1 MVLETESTMFKVKWD
16 VQNNGIILS
25 DNIFDEEAIPAPR
38 PVYLQ
43 ELQIL
48 EVDKQF
54 RLPKTD
60 KPICWNIDARY
71 YYKGQPFFER
81 RGAGIYS
88 KPTVV
93 YNAGFTFSTLEAIDV
108 DKILETNKV
117 AIETFENEAMDFIL
131 GCYDAYKGKVDDF
144 VVAFSGGKDSQVI
157 LDLVTRVLP
166 VESFKAVFQDTDMEL
181 PCTYDIVAYTEEDYK
196 YRFPNFV
203 LYHAKS
209 DRRALDLWKQY
220 GPPSRVNRWCCSVMK
235 TTVFRRTMKELHNTD
250 VQPKVAVFEG
260 VRADESARREA
271 YDRIGVNVKHPNL
284 INCRAIFRWNNSE
297 IFLYLFSRGIEL
309 NPAYRMGLT
318 RVGCGVCPFASDWS
332 EYLIR
337 RIYPDISKKYVA
349 VIEEMAKNLGL
360 NSKEKISTYI
370 SSNNWKKNAGGR
382 GLIPDGSRVDL
393 ISKEPNFEC
402 IVTQPKSDWR
412 IWLFAL
418 CQYVSQEENGLLRG
432 EMNYNG
438 EIFRFNVEESGNTIR
453 FIVEGTV
460 NKPGLH
466 GMLSRVLTK
475 TAGCE
480 VCGVCEAECP
490 TGALTVRDKVE
501 INKNMCV
508 HCHKCLEVSSR
519 GCIIAHRKQINEGG
533 MLVKSSNMRTSGI
546 DRYST
551 FGLREEWVDVFFDKG
566 NTWFGSY
573 PNLGTKMIP
582 AAINWLRDAELI
594 DEKEKKISKKFDL
607 VKSLYDRNKLA
618 AWQIIWV
625 GLAYNSAIVNSF
637 TKSIKIDIP
646 YTRDDIVAILK
657 EDFPTLNDNT
667 IKNPT
672 NALIT
677 MLRYSPLGCL
687 TNEQFEAQ
695 NIYVAELQMSGNSTK
710 GIRRISSG
718 YISMPALAYLLY
730 KEAMDT
736 KCYDI
741 TVGDLLLPGTVN
753 PYTVFG
759 MTAESLIPA
768 LKALTQ
774 MGVLIADLTGGLD
787 NVHINE
793 DNTPDDVLAEVIKR
807 VL

>member
-1 MVLETESTMFKVKWD
+1 MFKVKWD
-16 VQNNGIILS
+16 AQNNGIVLS
-25 DNIFDEEAIPAPR
+25 DNINDEEAIPAPR

-48 EVDKQF
+48 EIQKKYK
-54 RLPKTD
+54 LPKTD

-93 YNAGFTFSTLEAIDV
+93 FNDGFTFTTLEPV
-108 DKILETNKV
+108 DIEKLLKTNKE
-117 AIETFENEAMDFIL
+117 AIETVENEAMDFIL

-196 YRFPNFV
+196 YRFPNFK

-209 DRRALDLWKQY
+209 DRKALDLWRQY

-235 TTVFRRTMKELHNTD
+235 TTVFRRKMKEIHNTD
-250 VQPKVAVFEG
+250 AQPKVAVFEG

-284 INCRAIFRWNNSE
+284 INCRAIFRWNNAE

-337 RIYPDISKKYVA
+337 RIYPDISKQYVA
-349 VIEEMAKNLGL
+349 VIEQMARNLGL
-360 NSKEKISTYI
+360 NSQEKINNYI

-402 IVTQPKSDWR
+402 VVTQPKSDWR
-412 IWLFAL
+412 IWLFTL
-418 CQYVSQEENGLLRG
+418 CQYVEQEENGITRG
-432 EMNYNG
+432 QMNYNG
-438 EIFRFNVEESGNTIR
+438 EIFRFSAEEEGNTLR
-453 FIVEGTV
+453 FVVEGTV
-460 NKPGLH
+460 NKPALY

-475 TAGCE
+475 CAGCE
-480 VCGVCEAECP
+480 LCGVCEAECP
-490 TGALTVRDKVE
+490 TGALTIRDKVE
-501 INKNMCV
+501 ISKNMCV
-508 HCHKCLEVSSR
+508 HCHKCLEVGSR

-533 MLVKSSNMRTSGI
+533 MLMKSANLRTSGI

-551 FGLREEWVDVFFDKG
+551 FGLRDEWVDVFFDKG
-566 NTWFGSY
+566 DEWFGTY

-582 AAINWLRDAELI
+582 AAKNWLREAELI
-594 DEKEKKISKKFDL
+594 DERDNRVSDKFEL
-607 VKSLYDRNKLA
+607 VKGLYGRNKLA

-637 TKSIKIDIP
+637 VKSVKIEVQ
-646 YTRDDIVAILK
+646 YTRDDIVAIMK
-657 EDFPTLNDNT
+657 EDFPSLNDNT

-677 MLRYSPLGCL
+677 MLRYSPLGSL
-687 TNEQFEAQ
+687 SNERAEVQ
-695 NIYVAELQMSGNSTK
+695 NIYVAELQMSGNTTK
-710 GIRRISSG
+710 GIRRISPG
-718 YISMPALAYLLY
+718 YISAPALAYLLY
-730 KEAMDT
+730 KEAKDT
-736 KCYDI
+736 NCYDI
-741 TVGDLLLPGTVN
+741 TVSDLLLPGVVN

-759 MTAESLIPA
+759 MTAENLIPA

-774 MGVLIADLTGGLD
+774 MGILTADLTGGLE
-787 NVHINE
+787 NVHLNS
-793 DNTPDDVLAEVIKR
+793 DVSPDDALAAVIRR
-807 VL
+807 V

>member
-1 MVLETESTMFKVKWD
+1 MFKVKWD
-16 VQNNGIILS
+16 AQNNGVILS
-25 DNIFDEEAIPAPR
+25 DYISDDEAIPAPR

-43 ELQIL
+43 ELEIL
-48 EVDKQF
+48 EVNKKF
-54 RLPKTD
+54 RLPQTD

-81 RGAGIYS
+81 RGAGIYT

-93 YNAGFTFSTLEAIDV
+93 YNTGFTFSTLEAVDV
-108 DKILETNKV
+108 DKLLEINKDAV
-117 AIETFENEAMDFIL
+117 DTIENEAMDFIL
-131 GCYDAYKGKVDDF
+131 GCYETYKGKVDDF

-181 PCTYDIVAYTEEDYK
+181 PCTYDIVAHTEEDYK
-196 YRFPNFV
+196 YRFPNFR

-209 DRRALDLWKQY
+209 ERKALELWKQY

-260 VRADESARREA
+260 VRADESARRET
-271 YDRIGVNVKHPNL
+271 YDRIGANVKHPNL
-284 INCRAIFRWNNSE
+284 INCRPIFRWNNSE

-337 RIYPDISKKYVA
+337 RIYPDISQKYVA
-349 VIEEMAKNLGL
+349 VIEEMARNLGL
-360 NSKEKISTYI
+360 NTKAKVNNYI
-370 SSNNWKKNAGGR
+370 GSNGWQKNAGGR

-402 IVTQPKSDWR
+402 VVTQPKSDWR

-418 CQYVSQEENGLLRG
+418 CKYMSQEENGMVRG

-438 EIFRFNVEESGNTIR
+438 EIFRFNVEEKDNSIR
-453 FIVEGTV
+453 FIAEGTV
-460 NKPGLH
+460 NKPALH
-466 GMLSRVLTK
+466 GMLLRILTK
-475 TAGCE
+475 AAGCE

-490 TGALTVRDKVE
+490 TGALTVRGKVE
-501 INKNMCV
+501 INKNMCI

-533 MLVKSSNMRTSGI
+533 MLVKSVNLRTSGI

-551 FGLREEWVDVFFDKG
+551 FGLRDEWVDVFFDKG
-566 NTWFGSY
+566 NNWFGSY

-582 AAINWLRDAELI
+582 AAINWLREAELI
-594 DEKEKKISKKFDL
+594 DDKEKKISDKFDI
-607 VKSLYDRNKLA
+607 VKELYDRNKLA

-637 TKSIKIDIP
+637 VKSIRIDVP
-646 YTRDDIVAILK
+646 YTRDDIVAIMR

-677 MLRYSPLGCL
+677 MLRYSPLGRL
-687 TNEQFEAQ
+687 SNEQFEAQ
-695 NIYVAELQMSGNSTK
+695 NIYVAELQMSGNTTK
-710 GIRRISSG
+710 GIRRVSPA

-730 KEAMDT
+730 KEAQKT
-736 KCYDI
+736 KCFDI
-741 TVGDLLLPGTVN
+741 TVSDLMLPEAVN

-759 MTAESLIPA
+759 MTVEKLIPA

-774 MGVLIADLTGGLD
+774 MGILTADLTGGLE
-787 NVHINE
+787 NVHLNE
-793 DNTPDDVLAEVIKR
+793 DSMPGEVLAAVIKR
-807 VL
+807 V

>member
-1 MVLETESTMFKVKWD
+1 MYKVKWD
-16 VQNNGIILS
+16 AQNNGIILS
-25 DNIFDEEAIPAPR
+25 DNISDEEAIPAPR

-48 EVDKQF
+48 EVDKRF

-60 KPICWNIDARY
+60 RPICWNIDARY

-93 YNAGFTFSTLEAIDV
+93 YNDGFTFSTLEAVDV
-108 DKILETNKV
+108 EYLLEINRE
-117 AIETFENEAMDFIL
+117 AIETIENEAMDFIL
-131 GCYDAYKGKVDDF
+131 GCYDAYKDKVDDF

-166 VESFKAVFQDTDMEL
+166 VEAFKAVFQDTDMEL

-196 YRFPNFV
+196 YRFPNFK

-209 DRRALDLWKQY
+209 DRKALDLWKQY

-235 TTVFRRTMKELHNTD
+235 TTIFRRTMKEIHKTD

-271 YDRIGVNVKHPNL
+271 YNRIGVNVKHPNL

-337 RIYPDISKKYVA
+337 RIYPEISKQYVA
-349 VIEEMAKNLGL
+349 VIEQMARNLGL
-360 NSKEKISTYI
+360 NSKEKINNYI
-370 SSNNWKKNAGGR
+370 SSNNWQKNAGGR

-402 IVTQPKSDWR
+402 VVTRPKSDWR

-418 CQYVSQEENGLLRG
+418 CQYVLQEENGIIRG

-438 EIFRFNVEESGNTIR
+438 EIFRFSVEEKGNTIR

-460 NKPGLH
+460 NKPALH

-475 TAGCE
+475 CAGCE
-480 VCGVCEAECP
+480 LCGVCEAECP
-490 TGALTVRDKVE
+490 TGALTVRNKVE
-501 INKNMCV
+501 INRKMCI

-533 MLVKSSNMRTSGI
+533 MLVKSANLRTSGI

-551 FGLREEWVDVFFDKG
+551 FGLRDEWVDVFFDKG
-566 NTWFGSY
+566 DEWFGLY

-582 AAINWLRDAELI
+582 AAKNWLREAELI
-594 DEKEKKISKKFDL
+594 DERENKVSSKFEL
-607 VKSLYDRNKLA
+607 VKGLYDRNKLA
-618 AWQIIWV
+618 AWQVIWV

-637 TKSIKIDIP
+637 VQSIKIDVQ
-646 YTRDDIVAILK
+646 YTRDDIVAIVK
-657 EDFPTLNDNT
+657 EDFPTLNNNT

-687 TNEQFEAQ
+687 SNEQIEAQ

-718 YISMPALAYLLY
+718 YVSMPALAYLLY
-730 KEAMDT
+730 KEA
-736 KCYDI
+736 KKSNCYNL
-741 TVGDLLLPGTVN
+741 TVSDLLIPGNVN

-759 MTAESLIPA
+759 MTAEKLIPA

-774 MGVLIADLTGGLD
+774 MGVLTADLSGGLE
-787 NVHINE
+787 NVHLDNE
-793 DNTPDDVLAEVIKR
+793 ISPDDALAVAIKR
-807 VL
+807 V

>member
-1 MVLETESTMFKVKWD
+1 MYKVKWD
-16 VQNNGIILS
+16 AQNNGIILS
-25 DNIFDEEAIPAPR
+25 DNISDEEAIPAPR

-48 EVDKQF
+48 EVDKNY

-81 RGAGIYS
+81 RGAGIYT
-88 KPTVV
+88 KPTVA
-93 YNAGFTFSTLEAIDV
+93 YNSGFTFDTIEAVDV
-108 DKILETNKV
+108 DKLLENNKE
-117 AIETFENEAMDFIL
+117 AIETIENEAMDFIL

-166 VESFKAVFQDTDMEL
+166 MESFKAVFQDTDMEL

-196 YRFPNFV
+196 YRFPNFK

-260 VRADESARREA
+260 VRADESTRREA
-271 YDRIGVNVKHPNL
+271 YDRVGVNVKHPNL

-360 NSKEKISTYI
+360 NSKEKINDYI
-370 SSNNWKKNAGGR
+370 SSNNWQKNAGGR

-402 IVTQPKSDWR
+402 IVAQPKSDWR

-418 CQYVSQEENGLLRG
+418 CQYVSEEDNGITKG
-432 EMNYNG
+432 QMNYNG
-438 EIFRFNVEESGNTIR
+438 DIFRFTVEEKGTTIR
-453 FIVEGTV
+453 FIAEGTV
-460 NKPGLH
+460 NKPALH
-466 GMLSRVLTK
+466 GMLSRVMTK

-480 VCGVCEAECP
+480 LCGVCEAECP
-490 TGALTVRDKVE
+490 TGALTVGNKVE

-533 MLVKSSNMRTSGI
+533 MLVKSVNMRTSGI

-551 FGLREEWVDVFFDKG
+551 FGLKDEWVDVFFDKG
-566 NTWFGSY
+566 NDWFGSY

-582 AAINWLRDAELI
+582 AAINWLREAELI
-594 DEKEKKISKKFDL
+594 DDKEKKISEKFDM
-607 VKSLYDRNKLA
+607 VKELYNRNKLA

-637 TKSIKIDIP
+637 VKLIKHEVQ
-646 YTRDDIVAILK
+646 YSRDDIVAIMK
-657 EDFPTLNDNT
+657 EDFPSLNDNT

-672 NALIT
+672 NALIN
-677 MLRYSPLGCL
+677 MFRYSPLGSL
-687 TNEQFEAQ
+687 SNEQTEAQ
-695 NIYVAELQMSGNSTK
+695 NIYVAELQMSGNSTRA
-710 GIRRISSG
+710 IRRISPG
-718 YISMPALAYLLY
+718 YVSTPALAYLLY
-730 KEAMDT
+730 KEAKET
-736 KCYDI
+736 NCYDI
-741 TVGDLLLPGTVN
+741 TVSDLLLPEGVN

-759 MTAESLIPA
+759 MTAENLIPA

-774 MGVLIADLTGGLD
+774 MGIITADLTGGLE
-787 NVHINE
+787 NVHLNNVI
-793 DNTPDDVLAEVIKR
+793 TPDDALAAVIKR
-807 VL
+807 V

>member
-1 MVLETESTMFKVKWD
+1 MYKVKWD
-16 VQNNGIILS
+16 AQNNGIILS
-25 DNIFDEEAIPAPR
+25 DNISDEEAIPAPR

-48 EVDKQF
+48 EVDKRF

-60 KPICWNIDARY
+60 RPICWNIDARY

-93 YNAGFTFSTLEAIDV
+93 YNDGFTFSTLEAVDV
-108 DKILETNKV
+108 EYLLEINRE
-117 AIETFENEAMDFIL
+117 AIETIENEAMDFIL
-131 GCYDAYKGKVDDF
+131 GCYDAYKEKVDDF

-166 VESFKAVFQDTDMEL
+166 VEAFKAVFQDTDMEL

-196 YRFPNFV
+196 YRFPNFK

-209 DRRALDLWKQY
+209 DRKALDLWKQY

-235 TTVFRRTMKELHNTD
+235 TTVFRRTMKEIHKTD

-271 YDRIGVNVKHPNL
+271 YNRIGVNVKHPNL

-337 RIYPDISKKYVA
+337 RIYPEISKQYVA
-349 VIEEMAKNLGL
+349 VIEQMARNLGL
-360 NSKEKISTYI
+360 NSNEKINNYI
-370 SSNNWKKNAGGR
+370 SSNNWQKNAGGR

-402 IVTQPKSDWR
+402 VVTRPKSDWR

-418 CQYVSQEENGLLRG
+418 CQYVSQEENGIIRG

-438 EIFRFNVEESGNTIR
+438 EIFRFSVEEKGNIIR

-460 NKPGLH
+460 NKPALH

-475 TAGCE
+475 CAGCE
-480 VCGVCEAECP
+480 LCGVCEAECP
-490 TGALTVRDKVE
+490 TGALTVRNKVE
-501 INKNMCV
+501 INRKMCM

-533 MLVKSSNMRTSGI
+533 MLVKSANLRTSGI

-551 FGLREEWVDVFFDKG
+551 FGLRDEWADVFFDKG
-566 NTWFGSY
+566 DEWFGLY

-582 AAINWLRDAELI
+582 AAKNWLREAELI
-594 DEKEKKISKKFDL
+594 DERENKVSSKFEL
-607 VKSLYDRNKLA
+607 VKGLYDRNKLA
-618 AWQIIWV
+618 AWQVIWV

-637 TKSIKIDIP
+637 VQSIKIDVQ
-646 YTRDDIVAILK
+646 YTRDDIVAIVK
-657 EDFPTLNDNT
+657 EEFPTLNNNT

-677 MLRYSPLGCL
+677 MLRYSPLGHL
-687 TNEQFEAQ
+687 SNEHIEAQ

-718 YISMPALAYLLY
+718 YVSMPALAYLLY
-730 KEAMDT
+730 REA
-736 KCYDI
+736 KKSNCYNL
-741 TVGDLLLPGTVN
+741 TVSDLLIPGNVN

-759 MTAESLIPA
+759 MTAEKLIPA

-774 MGVLIADLTGGLD
+774 MGVLTADLSGGLE
-787 NVHINE
+787 NVHL
-793 DNTPDDVLAEVIKR
+793 DNDISPDDALAIVIKR
-807 VL
+807 V

>member
-1 MVLETESTMFKVKWD
+1 MYKVKWD
-16 VQNNGIILS
+16 AHNNGIILS
-25 DNIFDEEAIPAPR
+25 DIISDEEAIPAPR

-48 EVDKQF
+48 EIQKKF
-54 RLPKTD
+54 KLPQTD
-60 KPICWNIDARY
+60 KPICWNIDTRY

-88 KPTVV
+88 KPTIV
-93 YNAGFTFSTLEAIDV
+93 YNEGFTFTTLEPV
-108 DKILETNKV
+108 DMDRLLENNRA
-117 AIETFENEAMDFIL
+117 AIETIENEAMDFIL

-181 PCTYDIVAYTEEDYK
+181 PCTYEIVAYTEEDYK
-196 YRFPNFV
+196 YRFPNFK

-209 DRRALDLWKQY
+209 DRRALDLWKRY

-235 TTVFRRTMKELHNTD
+235 TTVFRRKMKEIHNTD
-250 VQPKVAVFEG
+250 IQPKVAVFEG

-284 INCRAIFRWNNSE
+284 INCRAIFRWNNAE

-337 RIYPDISKKYVA
+337 RIYPEISKQYVA
-349 VIEEMAKNLGL
+349 VIEQMAKNLGL
-360 NSKEKISTYI
+360 NTREKINNYI
-370 SSNNWKKNAGGR
+370 SSNNWQKNAGGR

-402 IVTQPKSDWR
+402 VVTQPKSDWR

-418 CQYVSQEENGLLRG
+418 CQYVLQEENGIAKG
-432 EMNYNG
+432 QMNCNG
-438 EIFRFNVEESGNTIR
+438 EIFRFSAEEKGNTLR

-460 NKPGLH
+460 NKPALH
-466 GMLSRVLTK
+466 GLLSRVFTK
-475 TAGCE
+475 CAGCE
-480 VCGVCEAECP
+480 LCGVCEAECP
-490 TGALTVRDKVE
+490 TGALTIRDKVE

-533 MLVKSSNMRTSGI
+533 MLVKSANLRTSGV

-551 FGLREEWVDVFFDKG
+551 FGLKDEWVDVFFNKG
-566 NTWFGSY
+566 DEWFGTY

-582 AAINWLRDAELI
+582 AAKNWLREAGLI
-594 DEKEKKISKKFDL
+594 DERENKVSDRFEL
-607 VKSLYDRNKLA
+607 VKGFYDRNRLG

-637 TKSIKIDIP
+637 VKSVKPEVP
-646 YTRDDIVAILK
+646 YTRDDIVAIIK
-657 EDFPTLNDNT
+657 ENFPSLNDNT

-677 MLRYSPLGCL
+677 MLRYSPLGSL
-687 TNEQFEAQ
+687 SSEQVEVQ
-695 NIYVAELQMSGNSTK
+695 NIYVAELLMSGNTTK
-710 GIRRISSG
+710 QIRRISPG
-718 YISMPALAYLLY
+718 YVSLPALAYLLY
-730 KEAMDT
+730 KEAKET
-736 KCYDI
+736 NCYDT
-741 TVGDLLLPGTVN
+741 TVSDLLLPNEIN

-759 MTAESLIPA
+759 MTAENLIPA

-774 MGVLIADLTGGLD
+774 MGVLTADLTGGLE
-787 NVHINE
+787 NVHFNS
-793 DNTPDDVLAEVIKR
+793 DVSSDDVLAAVIKR
-807 VL
+807 V

>member
-1 MVLETESTMFKVKWD
+1 MFKVKWD

-25 DNIFDEEAIPAPR
+25 DNISDEEAIPAPR

-48 EVDKQF
+48 EVDKKY

-71 YYKGQPFFER
+71 YYKGQSFFER
-81 RGAGIYS
+81 RGAGIYT
-88 KPTVV
+88 KPTVI
-93 YNAGFTFSTLEAIDV
+93 YNEGFTFSSLEAIDV
-108 DKILETNKV
+108 DKLLVINRD
-117 AIETFENEAMDFIL
+117 AIETIQNEAMDFIL
-131 GCYDAYKGKVDDF
+131 GCYDVYKDKVDDF

-196 YRFPNFV
+196 YRFPNFK

-209 DRRALDLWKQY
+209 DRKALDLWKQY

-260 VRADESARREA
+260 VRADESAKREA
-271 YDRIGVNVKHPNL
+271 YNRIGVNVKHPNL

-337 RIYPDISKKYVA
+337 RIYPDISKQYVA
-349 VIEEMAKNLGL
+349 VIEEMARNLGL
-360 NSKEKISTYI
+360 NSKEKINNYI
-370 SSNNWKKNAGGR
+370 SSNNWQKNAGGR

-418 CQYVSQEENGLLRG
+418 CKYVSQEKNGIVRG

-438 EIFRFNVEESGNTIR
+438 EIFRFNVEEKGNIVR

-460 NKPGLH
+460 NKPALY

-480 VCGVCEAECP
+480 FCGVCEAECP

-501 INKNMCV
+501 INKKMCT

-533 MLVKSSNMRTSGI
+533 MLVKSANLRTSGI
-546 DRYST
+546 DKYST
-551 FGLREEWVDVFFDKG
+551 FGLKDEWVDVFFDKG
-566 NTWFGSY
+566 DDWFGTY
-573 PNLGTKMIP
+573 PNLGTKMIT
-582 AAINWLRDAELI
+582 AAKNWLREAELI
-594 DEKEKKISKKFDL
+594 DEKKNKVSNKFEI
-607 VKSLYDRNKLA
+607 VKGLYDRNKLA
-618 AWQIIWV
+618 AWQVIWV

-637 TKSIKIDIP
+637 VKSIKFEVQ
-646 YTRDDIVAILK
+646 YTRDDIVAIMK
-657 EDFPTLNDNT
+657 EDFPTLNSNT

-672 NALIT
+672 NALVT

-687 TNEQFEAQ
+687 SNAQSEAW
-695 NIYVAELQMSGNSTK
+695 NIYVAELQMSGNATK
-710 GIRRISSG
+710 GIRRISPG
-718 YISMPALAYLLY
+718 YISLPALAFLLY
-730 KEAMDT
+730 KYAKET
-736 KCYDI
+736 QCYDI
-741 TVGDLLLPGTVN
+741 TVSDLLLPGEVN

-759 MTAESLIPA
+759 MRAENLIPA

-774 MGVLIADLTGGLD
+774 MGILTADLTGGLE
-787 NVHINE
+787 NVHFNKDISA
-793 DNTPDDVLAEVIKR
+793 DDALAATIKR
-807 VL
+807 V

>member
-1 MVLETESTMFKVKWD
+1 MFKVKWD
-16 VQNNGIILS
+16 AQNNGIILS
-25 DNIFDEEAIPAPR
+25 DNINDEEAIPAPR

-48 EVDKQF
+48 EIQKKYK
-54 RLPKTD
+54 LPKTD

-93 YNAGFTFSTLEAIDV
+93 YNDGFTFTTLEPVDID
-108 DKILETNKV
+108 KLLETNRE
-117 AIETFENEAMDFIL
+117 AIETVENEAMDFIL

-196 YRFPNFV
+196 YRFPNFK

-209 DRRALDLWKQY
+209 DRKALDLWKQY

-235 TTVFRRTMKELHNTD
+235 TTVFRRKMKEIHNTD

-284 INCRAIFRWNNSE
+284 INCRAIFRWNNAE

-337 RIYPDISKKYVA
+337 RIYPDISKQYVA
-349 VIEEMAKNLGL
+349 VIEQMAKNLGL
-360 NSKEKISTYI
+360 NSEEKINNYI
-370 SSNNWKKNAGGR
+370 SSNNWQKNAGGR

-402 IVTQPKSDWR
+402 VVTQPKSDWR

-418 CQYVSQEENGLLRG
+418 CQYVMQEENGVTRG
-432 EMNYNG
+432 QMNYNG
-438 EIFRFNVEESGNTIR
+438 EIFRFSAEEKGNTLR

-460 NKPGLH
+460 NKPALH

-475 TAGCE
+475 CAGCE
-480 VCGVCEAECP
+480 LCGVCEAECP
-490 TGALTVRDKVE
+490 TGALTIRDKVE

-533 MLVKSSNMRTSGI
+533 MLVKSANLRTSGI

-551 FGLREEWVDVFFDKG
+551 FGLRDEWVDVFFDKG
-566 NTWFGSY
+566 DEWFGTY

-582 AAINWLRDAELI
+582 AAKNWLREAELI
-594 DEKEKKISKKFDL
+594 DERGNRVSDKYEL
-607 VKSLYDRNKLA
+607 VKGLYDRNKLA

-637 TKSIKIDIP
+637 VKSIKLEVQ
-646 YTRDDIVAILK
+646 YTRDDIVAIMK
-657 EDFPTLNDNT
+657 EDFPSLNDNT

-677 MLRYSPLGCL
+677 MLRYSPLGSL
-687 TNEQFEAQ
+687 SNEQAEVQ
-695 NIYVAELQMSGNSTK
+695 NIYVAELQMSGNTTK
-710 GIRRISSG
+710 GIRRISPG

-730 KEAMDT
+730 KEAKDT
-736 KCYDI
+736 NCYDI
-741 TVGDLLLPGTVN
+741 TVSDLLLPGVVN

-759 MTAESLIPA
+759 MTAENLIPA

-774 MGVLIADLTGGLD
+774 MGILTADLTGGLE
-787 NVHINE
+787 NVHLNSDIS
-793 DNTPDDVLAEVIKR
+793 PDDALAAVIRR
-807 VL
+807 V

>member
-1 MVLETESTMFKVKWD
+1 MFKVKWD
-16 VQNNGIILS
+16 AQNNGIILS
-25 DNIFDEEAIPAPR
+25 DNISDDEAIPAPR

-48 EVDKQF
+48 EIDKKF

-81 RGAGIYS
+81 RGAGIYT
-88 KPTVV
+88 KPTIV
-93 YNAGFTFSTLEAIDV
+93 YNSEFTFDILEAVDV
-108 DKILETNKV
+108 DKLLEVNKE
-117 AIETFENEAMDFIL
+117 AIETIENESMDFIL

-166 VESFKAVFQDTDMEL
+166 VEEFKAVFQDTDMEL
-181 PCTYDIVAYTEEDYK
+181 PCTYEIVAYTEEDYK
-196 YRFPNFV
+196 YRFPNFK

-209 DRRALDLWKQY
+209 DRKAIDLWRQY

-235 TTVFRRTMKELHNTD
+235 TTVFRRTMKEIHNTD

-284 INCRAIFRWNNSE
+284 INCRAIFRWNNAE

-337 RIYPDISKKYVA
+337 RIYPDISKQYVA

-360 NSKEKISTYI
+360 NSKEKINHYI
-370 SSNNWKKNAGGR
+370 SSNNWQKNAGGR

-402 IVTQPKSDWR
+402 VVTQPKSDWR

-418 CQYVSQEENGLLRG
+418 CQYVSREEDGIVKG

-438 EIFRFNVEESGNTIR
+438 EIFRFNVEEKGNSVR

-460 NKPGLH
+460 NKPALH

-480 VCGVCEAECP
+480 LCGVCEAECP
-490 TGALTVRDKVE
+490 TGALTVRDKVA
-501 INKNMCV
+501 INKKMCV

-533 MLVKSSNMRTSGI
+533 MLVKSTNMKTSGI

-551 FGLREEWVDVFFDKG
+551 FGLRDEWVDVFFDKG
-566 NTWFGSY
+566 NEWFGSY

-582 AAINWLRDAELI
+582 AAINWLREAEMI
-594 DEKEKKISKKFDL
+594 DSKEKKISDKFEVVKDL
-607 VKSLYDRNKLA
+607 YNRNKLA
-618 AWQIIWV
+618 AWQVIWV
-625 GLAYNSAIVNSF
+625 GLAHNSAIVNAF
-637 TKSIKIDIP
+637 VKSIKMDVN
-646 YTRDDIVAILK
+646 YSRDDIVAIMR

-687 TNEQFEAQ
+687 TNEQADAQ
-695 NIYVAELQMSGNSTK
+695 NIHVAELHMLGNSTK
-710 GIRRISSG
+710 GIRRISPS
-718 YISMPALAYLLY
+718 YVSMPAIAYLLY
-730 KEAMDT
+730 KEAECT
-736 KCYDI
+736 KCYDT
-741 TVGDLLLPGTVN
+741 TVSDLLLPGNVN
-753 PYTVFG
+753 PYTVLG
-759 MTAESLIPA
+759 MTAENLIPA

-774 MGVLIADLTGGLD
+774 MGVLTADLTGGLE
-787 NVHINE
+787 NVHMKE
-793 DNTPDDVLAEVIKR
+793 DISPDEVLAAVIKR
-807 VL
+807 V

>member
-1 MVLETESTMFKVKWD
+1 MYKVKWD
-16 VQNNGIILS
+16 AQNNGIILS
-25 DNIFDEEAIPAPR
+25 DNISDEEAIPAPR

-48 EVDKQF
+48 EVDKRF

-60 KPICWNIDARY
+60 RPICWNIDARY

-93 YNAGFTFSTLEAIDV
+93 YNDGFTFSTLEAVDV
-108 DKILETNKV
+108 EYLLEINRE
-117 AIETFENEAMDFIL
+117 AIETIENEAMDFIL
-131 GCYDAYKGKVDDF
+131 GCYDAYKDKVDDF

-166 VESFKAVFQDTDMEL
+166 VEAFKAVFQDTDMEL

-196 YRFPNFV
+196 YRFPNFK

-209 DRRALDLWKQY
+209 DRKALDLWKQY

-235 TTVFRRTMKELHNTD
+235 TTIFRRTMKEIHKTD

-271 YDRIGVNVKHPNL
+271 YNRIGVNVKHPNL

-337 RIYPDISKKYVA
+337 RIYPEISKQYVA
-349 VIEEMAKNLGL
+349 VIEQMARNLGL
-360 NSKEKISTYI
+360 NSKEKINNYI
-370 SSNNWKKNAGGR
+370 SSNNWQKNAGGR

-402 IVTQPKSDWR
+402 VVTRPKSDWR

-418 CQYVSQEENGLLRG
+418 CQYVLQEENGIIRG

-438 EIFRFNVEESGNTIR
+438 EIFRFSVEEKGNTIR

-460 NKPGLH
+460 NKPALH

-475 TAGCE
+475 CAGCE
-480 VCGVCEAECP
+480 LCGVCEAECP
-490 TGALTVRDKVE
+490 TGALTVRNKVE
-501 INKNMCV
+501 INRKMCI

-533 MLVKSSNMRTSGI
+533 MLVKSANLRTSGI

-551 FGLREEWVDVFFDKG
+551 FGLRDEWVDVFFDKG
-566 NTWFGSY
+566 DEWFGLY

-582 AAINWLRDAELI
+582 AAKNWLREAELI
-594 DEKEKKISKKFDL
+594 DERENKVSSKFEL
-607 VKSLYDRNKLA
+607 VKGLYDRNKLA
-618 AWQIIWV
+618 AWQVIWV

-637 TKSIKIDIP
+637 VQSIKIDVQ
-646 YTRDDIVAILK
+646 YTRDDIVAIVK
-657 EDFPTLNDNT
+657 EDFPTLNNNT

-687 TNEQFEAQ
+687 SNEQIEAQ

-718 YISMPALAYLLY
+718 YVSMPALAYLLY
-730 KEAMDT
+730 KEA
-736 KCYDI
+736 KKSNCYNL
-741 TVGDLLLPGTVN
+741 TVSDLLIPENVN

-759 MTAESLIPA
+759 MTAEKLIPA

-774 MGVLIADLTGGLD
+774 MGVLTADLSGGLE
-787 NVHINE
+787 NVHLDNE
-793 DNTPDDVLAEVIKR
+793 ISPDDALAVAIKR
-807 VL
+807 V

>member
-1 MVLETESTMFKVKWD
+1 MFKVKWD
-16 VQNNGIILS
+16 AQNNGIILS
-25 DNIFDEEAIPAPR
+25 DNISDEEAIPAPR

-48 EVDKQF
+48 EINKKY

-81 RGAGIYS
+81 RGAGIYT
-88 KPTVV
+88 KPTIN
-93 YNAGFTFSTLEAIDV
+93 YNESFAFETLEPIDV
-108 DKILETNKV
+108 EKLLSVNKEV
-117 AIETFENEAMDFIL
+117 IGTIENEAMDFIL
-131 GCYDAYKGKVDDF
+131 GCYEAYKGKVDDF

-166 VESFKAVFQDTDMEL
+166 VETFKAVFQDTDMEL
-181 PCTYDIVAYTEEDYK
+181 PCTYDIVSYTEEDYK
-196 YRFPNFV
+196 YRFPNFK
-203 LYHAKS
+203 LHHAKS
-209 DRRALDLWKQY
+209 ERRALDLWKQY

-235 TTVFRRTMKELHNTD
+235 TTVFRRKMKELHDTN
-250 VQPKVAVFEG
+250 VQPKVVVFEG
-260 VRADESARREA
+260 VRADESVRRES
-271 YDRIGVNVKHPNL
+271 YNRIGVNVKHTNL

-297 IFLYLFSRGIEL
+297 IFLYLFSRDVEL

-337 RIYPDISKKYVA
+337 RLYPEISKQYVA
-349 VIEEMAKNLGL
+349 VIEEMARNLGL
-360 NSKEKISTYI
+360 NKKEKINNYI
-370 SSNNWKKNAGGR
+370 SSNNWQKNAGGR
-382 GLIPDGSRVDL
+382 GLVPDGSRVDL

-418 CQYVSQEENGLLRG
+418 CQYVLQEENNVVHG

-438 EIFRFNVEESGNTIR
+438 EIFRFQVEEKENTVHFNVEGVI
-453 FIVEGTV
+453 
-460 NKPGLH
+460 NKPALH
-466 GMLSRVLTK
+466 GMLSRILTK

-490 TGALTVRDKVE
+490 TGALTVREKVE
-501 INKNMCV
+501 INKNLCV

-533 MLVKSSNMRTSGI
+533 MLVKSANMKTSGI
-546 DRYST
+546 DKYST
-551 FGLREEWVDVFFDKG
+551 FGLRDEWVDVFFDRG
-566 NTWFGSY
+566 NSWFGSY
-573 PNLGTKMIP
+573 PNLGSKMIP
-582 AAINWLRDAELI
+582 AATNWLREAELI
-594 DEKEKKISKKFDL
+594 DEKGKKTSDKFYV
-607 VKSLYDRNKLA
+607 VKELYDRNKLA

-637 TKSIKIDIP
+637 VKSIKIDVP
-646 YTRDDIVAILK
+646 YTREDIVAIMR
-657 EDFPTLNDNT
+657 EDFPTLNENT

-672 NALIT
+672 SALIT
-677 MLRYSPLGCL
+677 MFRYSPLGCL
-687 TNEQFEAQ
+687 SNEQAEAQ
-695 NIYVAELQMSGNSTK
+695 NIYIAELQMSGNTTR
-710 GIRRISSG
+710 GIRRISST
-718 YISMPALAYLLY
+718 YVSVAALAYLLY
-730 KEAMDT
+730 KEARET
-736 KCYDI
+736 NCYDT
-741 TVGDLLLPGTVN
+741 TVSDLMTAGGIN

-759 MTAESLIPA
+759 MTTEKLIPA

-774 MGVLIADLTGGLD
+774 MDILTADLTGGLE
-787 NVHINE
+787 NVHLNE
-793 DNTPDDVLAEVIKR
+793 DILPDDVLAAVIR
-807 VL
+807 RI

>member
-1 MVLETESTMFKVKWD
+1 MYKVKWD
-16 VQNNGIILS
+16 AQNNGIILS
-25 DNIFDEEAIPAPR
+25 DNISDEEAIPAPR

-48 EVDKQF
+48 EVDKRF

-60 KPICWNIDARY
+60 RPICWNIDARY

-93 YNAGFTFSTLEAIDV
+93 YNDGFTFSTLEAVDV
-108 DKILETNKV
+108 EYLLEINRE
-117 AIETFENEAMDFIL
+117 AIETIENEAMDFIL
-131 GCYDAYKGKVDDF
+131 GCYDAYKDKVDDF

-166 VESFKAVFQDTDMEL
+166 VEAFKAVFQDTDMEL

-196 YRFPNFV
+196 YRFPNFK

-209 DRRALDLWKQY
+209 DRKALDLWKQY

-235 TTVFRRTMKELHNTD
+235 TTIFRRTMKEIHKTD

-271 YDRIGVNVKHPNL
+271 YNRIGVNVKHPNL

-337 RIYPDISKKYVA
+337 RIYPEISKQYVA
-349 VIEEMAKNLGL
+349 VIEQMARNLGL
-360 NSKEKISTYI
+360 NSKEKINNYI
-370 SSNNWKKNAGGR
+370 SSNNWQKNAGGR

-402 IVTQPKSDWR
+402 VVTRPKSDWR

-418 CQYVSQEENGLLRG
+418 CQYVLQEENGIIRG

-438 EIFRFNVEESGNTIR
+438 EIFRFSVEEKGNTIR

-460 NKPGLH
+460 NKPALH

-475 TAGCE
+475 CAGCE
-480 VCGVCEAECP
+480 LCGVCEAECP
-490 TGALTVRDKVE
+490 TGALTVRNKVE
-501 INKNMCV
+501 INRKMCI

-533 MLVKSSNMRTSGI
+533 MLVKSANLRTSGI

-551 FGLREEWVDVFFDKG
+551 FGLRDEWVDVFFDKG
-566 NTWFGSY
+566 DEWFGLY

-582 AAINWLRDAELI
+582 AAKNWLREAELI
-594 DEKEKKISKKFDL
+594 DERENKVSSKFEL
-607 VKSLYDRNKLA
+607 VKGLYDRNKLA
-618 AWQIIWV
+618 AWQVIWV

-637 TKSIKIDIP
+637 VQSIKIDVQ
-646 YTRDDIVAILK
+646 YTRDDIVAIVK
-657 EDFPTLNDNT
+657 EDFPTLNNNT

-677 MLRYSPLGCL
+677 MLRYSLLGCL
-687 TNEQFEAQ
+687 SNEQIEAQ

-718 YISMPALAYLLY
+718 YVSMPALAYLLY
-730 KEAMDT
+730 KEA
-736 KCYDI
+736 KKSNCYNL
-741 TVGDLLLPGTVN
+741 TVSDLLIPGNVN

-759 MTAESLIPA
+759 MTAEKLIPA

-774 MGVLIADLTGGLD
+774 MGVLTADLSGGLE
-787 NVHINE
+787 NVHLDNE
-793 DNTPDDVLAEVIKR
+793 ISPDDALAVAIKR
-807 VL
+807 V

>member
-1 MVLETESTMFKVKWD
+1 MFKVKWD
-16 VQNNGIILS
+16 AQNNGIILS
-25 DNIFDEEAIPAPR
+25 DNISDEEAIPAPR

-48 EVDKQF
+48 EVDKKY
-54 RLPKTD
+54 RLPQTD

-81 RGAGIYS
+81 RGAGIYN
-88 KPTVV
+88 KPIVV
-93 YNAGFTFSTLEAIDV
+93 YNDGFTFTTLEAVDV
-108 DKILETNKV
+108 DELLKLNQA
-117 AIETFENEAMDFIL
+117 AIETVENEAMDFIL
-131 GCYDAYKGKVDDF
+131 GCYDTYKGEVDDF

-166 VESFKAVFQDTDMEL
+166 VEAFRAVFQDTDMEL

-196 YRFPNFV
+196 YRFPNFK
-203 LYHAKS
+203 LYHAKN

-235 TTVFRRTMKELHNTD
+235 TTVFRRTMKEIHNTD

-297 IFLYLFSRGIEL
+297 IFLYLFSRGIEM

-337 RIYPDISKKYVA
+337 RIYPDISKQYVA
-349 VIEEMAKNLGL
+349 VIEQMAKNLGL
-360 NSKEKISTYI
+360 NSKEKINNYI
-370 SSNNWKKNAGGR
+370 SSNNWQKNAGGR

-393 ISKEPNFEC
+393 INKEPNFEC
-402 IVTQPKSDWR
+402 VVTQPKSDWR

-418 CQYVSQEENGLLRG
+418 CQYVSQEENGIVRG

-438 EIFRFNVEESGNTIR
+438 EIFRFGVEEKGNTVR

-460 NKPGLH
+460 NKPALH

-475 TAGCE
+475 CAGCE
-480 VCGVCEAECP
+480 ICGVCEAECP
-490 TGALTVRDKVE
+490 TGALTVRNKVE

-533 MLVKSSNMRTSGI
+533 MLVKSVNLRTSGI

-551 FGLREEWVDVFFDKG
+551 FGLRDEWVDVFFDKG
-566 NTWFGSY
+566 NEWFGTY
-573 PNLGTKMIP
+573 PNLGTKMIS
-582 AAINWLRDAELI
+582 AAKNWLREAELV
-594 DEKEKKISKKFDL
+594 DERGNKVSDKFEM
-607 VKSLYDRNKLA
+607 VKGLYERNKLA

-625 GLAYNSAIVNSF
+625 GLSYNSAIVNSF
-637 TKSIKIDIP
+637 VKSIKLHVE
-646 YTRDDIVAILK
+646 YTRDDIVAIMR
-657 EDFPTLNDNT
+657 ENFPTLNDNT

-687 TNEQFEAQ
+687 SNKQTEAQ

-730 KEAMDT
+730 KEAKKT
-736 KCYDI
+736 NCYDI
-741 TVGDLLLPGTVN
+741 TVSDLLVPEVVN

-759 MTAESLIPA
+759 MTAENLIPA

-774 MGVLIADLTGGLD
+774 MGILTADLTGGLE
-787 NVHINE
+787 NVHLNNDI
-793 DNTPDDVLAEVIKR
+793 TPDDALAAVIRR
-807 VL
+807 V

>member
-1 MVLETESTMFKVKWD
+1 MFKVKWD
-16 VQNNGIILS
+16 AQNNGIILS
-25 DNIFDEEAIPAPR
+25 DNISDEEAIPAPR

-48 EVDKQF
+48 EVDRKY

-93 YNAGFTFSTLEAIDV
+93 YNDGFTFPALEAVDV
-108 DKILETNKV
+108 DKLLKLNQE
-117 AIETFENEAMDFIL
+117 AIETIENEAMDFIL

-166 VESFKAVFQDTDMEL
+166 VEAFKAVFQDTDMEL
-181 PCTYDIVAYTEEDYK
+181 PCTYNIVAYTEEDYK
-196 YRFPNFV
+196 YRFPNFK

-235 TTVFRRTMKELHNTD
+235 TTVFRRTMKEIHNIN

-337 RIYPDISKKYVA
+337 RIYPDISKQYVA
-349 VIEEMAKNLGL
+349 VIEQMAMNLGL
-360 NSKEKISTYI
+360 NSKEKINNYI
-370 SSNNWKKNAGGR
+370 SLNNWQKNAGGR

-402 IVTQPKSDWR
+402 VVTQPKSDWR

-418 CQYVSQEENGLLRG
+418 CQYVSQEENGIVHG

-438 EIFRFNVEESGNTIR
+438 ELFRFSVVEKENTVR

-460 NKPGLH
+460 NKPALH

-475 TAGCE
+475 CAGCE
-480 VCGVCEAECP
+480 LCGVCEAECP
-490 TGALTVRDKVE
+490 TGALTVRNKVE

-508 HCHKCLEVSSR
+508 HCHKCLEISSR

-533 MLVKSSNMRTSGI
+533 MLVKSANLRTSGI

-551 FGLREEWVDVFFDKG
+551 FGLRDEWVDVFFDKG
-566 NTWFGSY
+566 DEWFGSY

-582 AAINWLRDAELI
+582 AAKNWLREAELI
-594 DEKEKKISKKFDL
+594 DERENKVSDKFGI
-607 VKSLYDRNKLA
+607 VKGLYDRNKLS
-618 AWQIIWV
+618 AWQVIWV

-637 TKSIKIDIP
+637 VKSIKLEVQ
-646 YTRDDIVAILK
+646 YTRDDIVAIMR
-657 EDFPTLNDNT
+657 EDFPTLNSNT

-677 MLRYSPLGCL
+677 MLRYSPLGCCS
-687 TNEQFEAQ
+687 NEQTNVQ
-695 NIYVAELQMSGNSTK
+695 NIYVAELQIVGNSTK
-710 GIRRISSG
+710 SIRRISAG

-730 KEAMDT
+730 KEAKET
-736 KCYDI
+736 NCYDI
-741 TVGDLLLPGTVN
+741 TVSDLLLPEAVN

-759 MTAESLIPA
+759 IAAENLIPA

-774 MGVLIADLTGGLD
+774 MGILTADLTGGLE
-787 NVHINE
+787 NVHLNNDI
-793 DNTPDDVLAEVIKR
+793 TPDDALAAVIKR
-807 VL
+807 V

>member
-1 MVLETESTMFKVKWD
+1 MYKVKWD
-16 VQNNGIILS
+16 AQNNGIILS
-25 DNIFDEEAIPAPR
+25 DNISDEEAIPAPR

-48 EVDKQF
+48 EVDKRF

-60 KPICWNIDARY
+60 RPICWNIDARY

-93 YNAGFTFSTLEAIDV
+93 YNDGFTFSTLEAVDV
-108 DKILETNKV
+108 EYLLEINRE
-117 AIETFENEAMDFIL
+117 AIETIENEAMDFIL
-131 GCYDAYKGKVDDF
+131 GCYDAYKDKVDDF

-166 VESFKAVFQDTDMEL
+166 VEAFKAVFQDTDMEL

-196 YRFPNFV
+196 YRFPNFK

-209 DRRALDLWKQY
+209 DRKALDLWKQY

-235 TTVFRRTMKELHNTD
+235 TTIFRRTMKEIHKTD

-271 YDRIGVNVKHPNL
+271 YNRIGVNVKHPNL

-337 RIYPDISKKYVA
+337 RIYPEISKQYVA
-349 VIEEMAKNLGL
+349 VIEQMARNLGL
-360 NSKEKISTYI
+360 NSKEKINNYI
-370 SSNNWKKNAGGR
+370 SSNNWQKNAGGR

-402 IVTQPKSDWR
+402 VVTRPKSDWR

-418 CQYVSQEENGLLRG
+418 CQYVLQEENGIIRG

-438 EIFRFNVEESGNTIR
+438 EIFRFSVEEKGNTIR

-460 NKPGLH
+460 NKPALH

-475 TAGCE
+475 CAGCE
-480 VCGVCEAECP
+480 LCGVCEAECP
-490 TGALTVRDKVE
+490 TGALTVRNKVE
-501 INKNMCV
+501 INRKMCI

-533 MLVKSSNMRTSGI
+533 MLVKSANLRTSGI

-551 FGLREEWVDVFFDKG
+551 FGLRDEWVDVFFDKG
-566 NTWFGSY
+566 DEWFGLY

-582 AAINWLRDAELI
+582 AAKNWLREAELI
-594 DEKEKKISKKFDL
+594 DERENKVSSKFEL
-607 VKSLYDRNKLA
+607 VKGLYDRNKLA
-618 AWQIIWV
+618 AWQVIWV

-637 TKSIKIDIP
+637 VQSIKIDVQ
-646 YTRDDIVAILK
+646 YTRDDIVAIVK
-657 EDFPTLNDNT
+657 EDFPTLNNNT

-687 TNEQFEAQ
+687 SNEQIEAQ

-718 YISMPALAYLLY
+718 YVSMPALAYLLY
-730 KEAMDT
+730 KEA
-736 KCYDI
+736 KKSNCYNL
-741 TVGDLLLPGTVN
+741 TVSDLLIPGNVN

-759 MTAESLIPA
+759 MTAEKLIPA

-774 MGVLIADLTGGLD
+774 MGVLTADLSGGLE
-787 NVHINE
+787 NVHLDNE
-793 DNTPDDVLAEVIKR
+793 ISPDDALSVAIKR
-807 VL
+807 V

>member
-1 MVLETESTMFKVKWD
+1 MYKVKWD
-16 VQNNGIILS
+16 AQNNGIILS
-25 DNIFDEEAIPAPR
+25 DNISDEEAIPAPR

-48 EVDKQF
+48 EVDKRF

-60 KPICWNIDARY
+60 RPICWNIDARY

-88 KPTVV
+88 KPTVI
-93 YNAGFTFSTLEAIDV
+93 YNDGFTFSTLEAVDV
-108 DKILETNKV
+108 EYLLEINRE
-117 AIETFENEAMDFIL
+117 AIETIENEAMDFIL
-131 GCYDAYKGKVDDF
+131 GCYDAYKDKVDDF

-166 VESFKAVFQDTDMEL
+166 VEAFKAVFQDTDMEL

-196 YRFPNFV
+196 YRFPNFK

-209 DRRALDLWKQY
+209 DRKALDLWKQY

-235 TTVFRRTMKELHNTD
+235 TTIFRRTMKEIHKTD

-271 YDRIGVNVKHPNL
+271 YNRIGVNVKHPNL

-337 RIYPDISKKYVA
+337 RIYPEISKQYVA
-349 VIEEMAKNLGL
+349 VIEQMARNLGL
-360 NSKEKISTYI
+360 NSKEKINNYI
-370 SSNNWKKNAGGR
+370 SSNNWQKNAGGR

-402 IVTQPKSDWR
+402 VVTRPKSDWR

-418 CQYVSQEENGLLRG
+418 CQYVLQEENGIIRG

-438 EIFRFNVEESGNTIR
+438 EIFRFSVEEKGNTIR

-460 NKPGLH
+460 NKPALH

-475 TAGCE
+475 CAGCE
-480 VCGVCEAECP
+480 LCGVCEAECP
-490 TGALTVRDKVE
+490 TGALTVRNKVE
-501 INKNMCV
+501 INRKMCI

-533 MLVKSSNMRTSGI
+533 MLVKSANLRTSGI

-551 FGLREEWVDVFFDKG
+551 FGLRDEWVDVFFDKG
-566 NTWFGSY
+566 DEWFGLY

-582 AAINWLRDAELI
+582 AAKNWLREAELI
-594 DEKEKKISKKFDL
+594 DERENKVSSKFEL
-607 VKSLYDRNKLA
+607 VKGLYDRNKLA
-618 AWQIIWV
+618 AWQVIWV

-637 TKSIKIDIP
+637 VQSIKIDVQ
-646 YTRDDIVAILK
+646 YTRDDIVAIVK
-657 EDFPTLNDNT
+657 EDFPTLNNNT

-677 MLRYSPLGCL
+677 MLRYSLLGCL
-687 TNEQFEAQ
+687 SNEQIEAQ

-718 YISMPALAYLLY
+718 YVSMPALAYLLY
-730 KEAMDT
+730 KEA
-736 KCYDI
+736 KKSNCYNL
-741 TVGDLLLPGTVN
+741 TVSDLLIPGNVN

-759 MTAESLIPA
+759 MTAEKLIPA

-774 MGVLIADLTGGLD
+774 MGVLTADLSGGLE
-787 NVHINE
+787 NVHLDNE
-793 DNTPDDVLAEVIKR
+793 ISPDDALAVAIKR
-807 VL
+807 V

>member
-1 MVLETESTMFKVKWD
+1 MYKVKWD
-16 VQNNGIILS
+16 APNNGIILC
-25 DNIFDEEAIPAPR
+25 DDILDEEAIPAPR

-48 EVDKQF
+48 EIDKSY

-60 KPICWNIDARY
+60 QPICWNIDSRY

-88 KPTVV
+88 KPEIQF
-93 YNAGFTFSTLEAIDV
+93 NNDFAFDSLEAIDV
-108 DKILETNKV
+108 KKLLEMNKE
-117 AIETFENEAMDFIL
+117 AIETIENEAMDFIL
-131 GCYDAYKGKVDDF
+131 GCFDAYKGKVDDF

-166 VESFKAVFQDTDMEL
+166 VEQFKAVFQDTDMEL

-196 YRFPNFV
+196 YRFPNFK

-250 VQPKVAVFEG
+250 AQPKVAVFEG
-260 VRADESARREA
+260 VRADESTRRES

-284 INCRAIFRWNNSE
+284 INCRAIFRWNNTE
-297 IFLYLFSRGIEL
+297 IFLYLFSRDIEI

-337 RIYPDISKKYVA
+337 RIYPEISKKYVA

-360 NSKEKISTYI
+360 NSRDKINNYI
-370 SSNNWKKNAGGR
+370 SSNNWQKNAGGR
-382 GLIPDGSRVDL
+382 GLVPDGSRVDL
-393 ISKEPNFEC
+393 ISKEPIFEC
-402 IVTQPKSDWR
+402 VVTKPKSDWR
-412 IWLFAL
+412 IWLHAL
-418 CQYVSQEENGLLRG
+418 CQFVSREEDDLTKG

-438 EIFRFNVEESGNTIR
+438 EIYRFQVEETNGTVR
-453 FIVEGTV
+453 FKVEGTV
-460 NKPGLH
+460 NKPALL

-480 VCGVCEAECP
+480 LCGVCEAECP

-501 INKNMCV
+501 INKAMCV
-508 HCHKCLEVSSR
+508 HCHKCLEVGSR

-533 MLVKSSNMRTSGI
+533 MLAKSTNMKTSGI

-551 FGLREEWVDVFFDKG
+551 FGLRDEWVDVFFDKG
-566 NTWFGSY
+566 DQWFGTY

-582 AAINWLRDAELI
+582 AAINWLREAELI
-594 DEKEKKISKKFDL
+594 HDREKKTSEKFEV
-607 VKSLYDRNKLA
+607 VKALYEKDKLA
-618 AWQIIWV
+618 AWQVIWV
-625 GLAYNSAIVNSF
+625 GLSFNSAIVNSF
-637 TKSIKIDIP
+637 VKSIKQDVSF
-646 YTRDDIVAILK
+646 TRDDLVAIMK
-657 EDFPTLNDNT
+657 DDFPMLNDNT

-677 MLRYSPLGCL
+677 MLKYSPLGYL
-687 TNEQFEAQ
+687 SNEQVASQ
-695 NIYVAELQMSGNSTK
+695 NIYVAELQMSGNNTK
-710 GIRRISSG
+710 GIRRITPG
-718 YISMPALAYLLY
+718 YIAIPALAFLIY
-730 KEAMDT
+730 KEAKMT
-736 KCYDI
+736 GNYDI
-741 TVGDLLLPGTVN
+741 TVSDLLQSDSIT
-753 PYTVFG
+753 PYSVFG

-768 LKALTQ
+768 LKGLTQ
-774 MGVLIADLTGGLD
+774 MGILTADLTGGLE
-787 NVHINE
+787 NVHLNE
-793 DNTPDDVLAEVIKR
+793 DMSPDDALSVVIER
-807 VL
+807 AW

>member
-1 MVLETESTMFKVKWD
+1 MFKVKWD
-16 VQNNGIILS
+16 AQNNGIILS
-25 DNIFDEEAIPAPR
+25 DNISDEEAIPAPR

-48 EVDKQF
+48 EVDRKY

-60 KPICWNIDARY
+60 RPICWNIDARY

-88 KPTVV
+88 KPTVA
-93 YNAGFTFSTLEAIDV
+93 YNDGFTFPTLEAIDV
-108 DKILETNKV
+108 DKLLKLNQE
-117 AIETFENEAMDFIL
+117 AIETIENEAMDFIL

-166 VESFKAVFQDTDMEL
+166 VEAFKAVFQDTDMEL
-181 PCTYDIVAYTEEDYK
+181 PCTYNIVAYTEEDYK
-196 YRFPNFV
+196 YRFPNFK

-235 TTVFRRTMKELHNTD
+235 TTVFRRTMKEIHNID

-337 RIYPDISKKYVA
+337 RIYPDISKQYVA
-349 VIEEMAKNLGL
+349 VIEQMAMNLGL
-360 NSKEKISTYI
+360 NSKEKINNYI
-370 SSNNWKKNAGGR
+370 SSNNWQKNAGGR

-402 IVTQPKSDWR
+402 VVTQPKSDWR

-418 CQYVSQEENGLLRG
+418 CQYVSQEENGIVRG
-432 EMNYNG
+432 EMNFNG
-438 EIFRFNVEESGNTIR
+438 EIYRFSVVEKENTVR
-453 FIVEGTV
+453 FIAEGTV
-460 NKPGLH
+460 NKPALH

-475 TAGCE
+475 CAGCE
-480 VCGVCEAECP
+480 LCGVCEAECP
-490 TGALTVRDKVE
+490 TGALTVRNKVE

-508 HCHKCLEVSSR
+508 HCHKCLEISSR

-533 MLVKSSNMRTSGI
+533 MLVKSANLRTSGI

-551 FGLREEWVDVFFDKG
+551 FGLRDEWVDVFFDKG
-566 NTWFGSY
+566 DEWFGTY

-582 AAINWLRDAELI
+582 AAKNWLREAELI
-594 DEKEKKISKKFDL
+594 DERENKVSDKFGI
-607 VKSLYDRNKLA
+607 VKGLYDRNKLA
-618 AWQIIWV
+618 AWQVIWV

-637 TKSIKIDIP
+637 VKSIKLKVP
-646 YTRDDIVAILK
+646 YTRDDIVAIMR
-657 EDFPTLNDNT
+657 EDFPTLNSNT

-677 MLRYSPLGCL
+677 MLRYSPLGCCS
-687 TNEQFEAQ
+687 NEQANVQ
-695 NIYVAELQMSGNSTK
+695 NIYVAELQIAGNSTK
-710 GIRRISSG
+710 SIRRISAG

-730 KEAMDT
+730 KEAKET
-736 KCYDI
+736 NCYDI
-741 TVGDLLLPGTVN
+741 TVSDLLLPEVVN

-759 MTAESLIPA
+759 IAAENLIPA

-774 MGVLIADLTGGLD
+774 MGILTADLTGGLE
-787 NVHINE
+787 NVHLNNDI
-793 DNTPDDVLAEVIKR
+793 TPDDALAAVIKR
-807 VL
+807 V